1 MATHNQGNNETSN
14 NQRQKKKELGKIKEE
29 KRKLVRTWFQL
40 SVMHK
45 EK

>member
-1 MATHNQGNNETSN
+1 MNKK
-14 NQRQKKKELGKIKEE
+14 KKKELGKIKEE